1 MSKENGLHNLALLAS
16 KNHEVTKN
24 NIVELLDIHES
35 KDPYPDLIINFG
47 KNVYMPMHGIPP
59 TYLTYAEIEYGGRI
73 NSLDIFSFADILLTF
88 SNSQQ
93 RNGK

>member
-1 MSKENGLHNLALLAS
+1 MQ
-16 KNHEVTKN
+16 
-24 NIVELLDIHES
+24 
-35 KDPYPDLIINFG
+35 
-47 KNVYMPMHGIPP
+47 GIPP